1 MTVTSS
7 SMQVLRTAELLEQ
20 VLLSLLDD
28 LHPLREREDP
38 RSVRTDQ
45 NATTVK
51 HLLSLRRVNTTF
63 NALMTSSLQLRR
75 ALYLYPATSRT
86 RGWHCGGSDK
96 ATLDAPF
103 LNPIVQTTFPS
114 YQFRFWHLSLE
125 ASGNKYCALMII
137 TRDDV
142 HRYRHRASSA
152 EGKILPRMQLSIP
165 PMPGMEAVIWEER
178 DETKDYVGRTT
189 ELEHAVIRPID
200 GEGLTVGELHDRVGE
215 MFEKHKDVAAIK
227 LTTL

>member
-1 MTVTSS
+1 MSIVSS
-7 SMQVLRTAELLEQ
+7 IQVLRTPELLEHI
-20 VLLSLLDD
+20 LLCLLDD

-38 RSVRTDQ
+38 RSRRTDQ
-45 NATTVK
+45 NAAILK
-51 HLLSLRRVNTTF
+51 RLLSLRRVNTTF
-63 NALMTSSLQLRR
+63 NALVTSSLQLRR
-75 ALYLYPATSRT
+75 ALFLCPAASRT
-86 RGWHCGGSDK
+86 RGWSCAISTG
-96 ATLDAPF
+96 ATLDAPT

-114 YQFRFWHLSLE
+114 YQYRFWHLSLE

-142 HRYRHRASSA
+142 HRYCRRASSVK
-152 EGKILPRMQLSIP
+152 GKLLPKMQLSIP

-189 ELEHAVIRPID
+189 ELEHSIIRPTNAK
-200 GEGLTVGELHDRVGE
+200 GLTVGELHDRVGE

>member
-1 MTVTSS
+1 MSTSS
-7 SMQVLRTAELLEQ
+7 IVQVLRTPELLEQ
-20 VLLSLLDD
+20 ILLCLLDD

-38 RSVRTDQ
+38 RSVRTDH
-45 NATTVK
+45 NASVLK

-63 NALMTSSLQLRR
+63 NVLVISSLQLRR
-75 ALYLYPATSRT
+75 ALYLYPAISRT
-86 RGWHCGGSDK
+86 RGWHCAGLTG
-96 ATLDAPF
+96 ATLDAPI
-103 LNPIVQTTFPS
+103 LNPVVQTTFPS

-137 TRDDV
+137 TRDDI
-142 HRYRHRASSA
+142 HQYCRRASSVK
-152 EGKILPRMQLSIP
+152 GKLLPKMQLSIP
-165 PMPGMEAVIWEER
+165 PMAGMEAVIWEER

-189 ELEHAVIRPID
+189 ELEDCVIRPTD
-200 GEGLTVGELHDRVGE
+200 GKGLMVDELHDRVGE